1 MNDIRVAGGP
11 SVARCYVRM
20 RTGGAGLTRGGPLGK
35 GIEGKI
41 TKRQNVPPEE
51 VLWDPG
57 LGGSLLPELEAA
69 GGGGTVRP

>member
-1 MNDIRVAGGP
+1 MTVIRIAGGP
-11 SVARCYVRM
+11 AVARCYVRM
-20 RTGGAGLTRGGPLGK
+20 RIGGARLTRGGPLGK
-35 GIEGKI
+35 GIEGGI

-57 LGGSLLPELEAA
+57 LGGPLSPELEAA